1 MSAHSHPHVDAI
13 VLGGGTMGSA
23 AAWELG
29 KRGRSAIVF
38 EQFQHV
44 HDRGAHSGDT
54 RVFRHAYWES
64 PDYVPLVRRAD
75 ALWMDLEAESG
86 KKILERCG
94 IIEMAAPGVDGPGD
108 SIACAIEYDIPHEVL
123 APAEIRARWPEIA
136 VPDDWTAMYSPVAG
150 FLRTVPALRAMMAGA
165 TANGVQ
171 LRAHEA
177 VHDWGAT
184 DGGVWVESDAG
195 RFTADRLYITA
206 GPWVAKTLARLGLPL
221 HVRRKTLWWL
231 ETADDAA
238 FDPSRFPVWAAGTAR
253 GGFYGFPV
261 IDEFGLKCADHLGGE
276 TTDPDTID
284 RTTTEEEA
292 AYLIDEIT
300 AIFPKVRRTVTRSAV
315 CMYAMTPDAH
325 FIVDRMPGQPNVVIG
340 GGFSGHGFKFA
351 PAVGEALVELG
362 ENPAARPMP
371 ILAIGREV
379 LAV

>member
-1 MSAHSHPHVDAI
+1 MSAHPHVDAI

-23 AAWELG
+23 TAWELG

-38 EQFQHV
+38 EQFHHV
-44 HDRGAHSGDT
+44 HDLGAHSGDT

-75 ALWMDLEAESG
+75 DLWMDLEAESG
-86 KKILERCG
+86 QRILERCG
-94 IIEMAAPGVDGPGD
+94 ILEMSAHGLDGPQA
-108 SIACAIEYDIPHEVL
+108 SIECAVAWDIPHEVL
-123 APAEIRARWPEIA
+123 APAEVRARWPMVNI
-136 VPDDWTAMYSPVAG
+136 PDDWTVMYSPVAG

-165 TANGVQ
+165 TANGVT
-171 LRAHEA
+171 LRAHEP
-177 VHDWGAT
+177 VRDWGAT
-184 DGGVWVESDAG
+184 DQGVWVDTAEG

-206 GPWVAKTLARLGLPL
+206 GPWVATTLARLGMPL
-221 HVRRKTLWWL
+221 HVLRKTLFWL
-231 ETADDAA
+231 GVDDAAA
-238 FDPSRFPVWAAGTAR
+238 FDPARFPVWAAQTAA

-261 IDEFGLKCADHLGGE
+261 IDEFGLKCADHQGGDP
-276 TTDPDTID
+276 TTPGTID
-284 RTTTEEEA
+284 RTATAEEA
-292 AYLIDEIT
+292 AYIVDE
-300 AIFPKVRRTVTRSAV
+300 VTRLFPGVNGRVQRAAV

-325 FIVDRMPGQPNVVIG
+325 FIVDRMPGQPNVIIG

-371 ILAIGREV
+371 ILAIDRAV